1 MNSPQQFEDNRA
13 ERLARLEAN
22 VEILME
28 QGRENRAEP
37 RFMVEQL
44 LRIRTTDFR
53 VLVGLII
60 TCNLGTIGVLYKL
73 LAS

>member
-22 VEILME
+22 VEILIE
-28 QGRENRAEP
+28 LGREGREEH
-37 RFMVEQL
+37 RRMMDQIL
-44 LRIRTTDFR
+44 KIRTTDFR

-60 TCNLGTIGVLYKL
+60 TCNLGTIGLLYKL
-73 LAS
+73 LAP